1 MEKKDLRKH
10 LVDSTNIEWVSYD
23 EKEKTLYVQFHSGGL
38 YAYYKV
44 PKKVFDELLEAGSKG
59 RYHALKIKYK
69 YDYKKIN

>member
-44 PKKVFDELLEAGSKG
+44 PKKVFDEC
-59 RYHALKIKYK
+59 I
-69 YDYKKIN
+69 